1 MKKPNNHVTPSKGRR
16 AMILLRPFLWRD
28 KNEAGLCNSPTASQV
43 QRIFKYYLVSQLL
56 ESFEIQHQIHSN
68 YKSWS
73 RFKSCLSRNCAISS
87 IVYIIS
93 NHDFCETKKR
103 EKSLLLPCKN
113 HVIVAIFGGY
123 FSKDYAK
130 KNCEQRKI
138 DLQRK
143 RLN

>member
-16 AMILLRPFLWRD
+16 AMILLTPFLWRE
-28 KNEAGLCNSPTASQV
+28 KNEAGLSNSPTVSQA

-56 ESFEIQHQIHSN
+56 VSFEIQHQIHSN

-73 RFKSCLSRNCAISS
+73 RFKSCLSRNCTISF
-87 IVYIIS
+87 IVYIS
-93 NHDFCETKKR
+93 NRDFCETKKKR
-103 EKSLLLPCKN
+103 EKFTLTLQESPDCCHIWRIFFQRLREEELRTT
-113 HVIVAIFGGY
+113 HV
-123 FSKDYAK
+123 
-130 KNCEQRKI
+130 